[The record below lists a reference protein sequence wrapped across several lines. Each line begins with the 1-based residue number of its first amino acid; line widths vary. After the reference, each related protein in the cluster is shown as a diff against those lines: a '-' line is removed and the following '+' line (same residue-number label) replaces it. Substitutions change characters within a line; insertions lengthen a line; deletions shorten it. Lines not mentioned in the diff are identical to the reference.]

1 MSSSAHIASVK
12 RDGDALVFSGT
23 LDRQAVPALWTR
35 CAAWQSGITR
45 LDLAA
50 VDRVDSAG
58 VALLAELAARTGA
71 TTVAGE
77 PTGLAELRRAYRL
90 GATLN
95 FAT

>member
-1 MSSSAHIASVK
+1 MSSAARVASVQ

-23 LDRQAVPALWTR
+23 LDRAAVPALWIQ
-35 CAAWQSGITR
+35 CATWRSGVTR
-45 LDLAA
+45 LDLVA

-71 TTVAGE
+71 TAVVGE
-77 PTGLAELRRAYRL
+77 PIGLVELRRAYRL